1 MTDKELE
8 LYVQLIMKK
17 LVLETRGE
25 VTHKSYCD
33 PFKMRVHLQG
43 ILGRE
48 YNSERYH
55 NAIDYIDRNGL
66 ALFGGMYLTEKGTEY
81 VDRLMSRQQRMI
93 TLSSIKPK
101 RKIAALAHAY

>member
-1 MTDKELE
+1 MIITEKE

-25 VTHKSYCD
+25 ISHKAYCD

-48 YNSERYH
+48 YSSERYH
-55 NAIDYIDRNGL
+55 NAIDYIQRHEL
-66 ALFGGMYLTEKGTEY
+66 AKFGGMYLTEKGALY
-81 VDRLMSRQQRMI
+81 VEQLMIRQQRKI
-93 TLSSIKPK
+93 KLSSLR
-101 RKIAALAHAY
+101 RKQQPMVADAC